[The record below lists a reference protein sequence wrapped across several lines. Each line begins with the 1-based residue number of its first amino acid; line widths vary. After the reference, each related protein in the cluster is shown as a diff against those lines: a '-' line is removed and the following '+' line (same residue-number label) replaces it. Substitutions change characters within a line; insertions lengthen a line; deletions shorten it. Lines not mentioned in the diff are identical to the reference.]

1 MKTLTT
7 MAVFMLLQ
15 SSSKSAAKLR
25 LALQRSMIRHF

>member
-7 MAVFMLLQ
+7 LAVLLLLQ

-25 LALQRSMIRHF
+25 LALQRNMIRHF